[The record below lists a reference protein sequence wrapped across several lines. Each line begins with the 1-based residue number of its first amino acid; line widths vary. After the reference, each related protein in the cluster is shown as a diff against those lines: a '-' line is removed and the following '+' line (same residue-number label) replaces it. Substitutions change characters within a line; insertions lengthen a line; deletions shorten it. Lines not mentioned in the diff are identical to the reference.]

1 MQRWT
6 QGANGFG
13 VGLREAGEWL
23 RTAPGAVGIAV
34 TSVRRDGRTVTCRR
48 LRRLH
53 AAMIVAVAAFFVF
66 LFFLGEAGEARR
78 KERGN

>member
-1 MQRWT
+1 
-6 QGANGFG
+6 
-13 VGLREAGEWL
+13 
-23 RTAPGAVGIAV
+23 
-34 TSVRRDGRTVTCRR
+34 
-48 LRRLH
+48 LH